1 MTRGV
6 YLHDDVTDKVLP
18 KDEVLAMRA
27 KRRAEKSSRSGIFEF
42 RTIERGVW
50 VFDRRTGEL
59 VPKSQYRPQSGV
71 TIRKDIDP
79 YLAVTGRKV
88 DGKLV
93 RDYIGGRK
101 QHLDNLK
108 ARNMEEVGNEKI
120 TKQYEAAPGVAEDI
134 RRAMHEE
141 GYHRSY

>member
-6 YLHDDVTDKVLP
+6 FLHDDVTDKVLP

-27 KRRAEKSSRSGIFEF
+27 KRRAEKSSRSDIFEF

-59 VPKSQYRPQSGV
+59 VPKSQYRPQSGITV
-71 TIRKDIDP
+71 RKDIDA
-79 YLAVTGRKV
+79 YVSVNKE
-88 DGKLV
+88 
-93 RDYIGGRK
+93 YIGGRK
-101 QHLDNLK
+101 QHRDMLR
-108 ARNMEEVGNEKI
+108 ARGAIDVGNEKI

-141 GYHRSY
+141 GYHKAY